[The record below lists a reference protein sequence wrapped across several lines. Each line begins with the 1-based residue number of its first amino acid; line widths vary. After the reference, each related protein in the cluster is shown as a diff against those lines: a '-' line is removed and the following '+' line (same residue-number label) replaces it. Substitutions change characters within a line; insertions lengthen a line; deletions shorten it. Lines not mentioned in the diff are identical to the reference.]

1 MKKLFTKKSNQLTY
15 IFFISKFLFSQEPFL
30 EIKPYQTPN
39 FQQYPISQNLD
50 HHYPSSNITDN
61 IFLRFDGFEFEG
73 DVIYPD
79 CLTGTSC
86 YDGHAG
92 VDFHMPFNTPILAPA
107 NGYVLWASFTDPAD
121 PCPGGIEPNG
131 DQGTIII
138 AHGNGYFSVYLH
150 MSPPL
155 NVSVG
160 DNVITGDTL
169 GFNGNSGCAIDAH
182 LHFEIRK
189 GNWFFDTD
197 EAWAVD
203 PYGWWGNSTDPM
215 ESLRENVSEWLW
227 ISSDLIDDGD
237 NGFQR
242 YQGPEWSYLNFG
254 YDDDSWSAPSVNNND
269 ESRHFSIWVPY
280 LEHAG
285 EYNIEAF
292 IPDGFNATT
301 GAIYEIVIKDSNN
314 INNKSEFIL
323 DQTLN
328 PGTFNS
334 IATLNLPGGSNCSV
348 ILRDRVEDSSE
359 GSNVYFDAIRF
370 SNTETAK
377 VIHDN
382 SHYPIQNHLL
392 VSPAYPNPFNPST
405 SIHYEIK
412 ARQDVVFQVYNSIG
426 NMVSYS
432 SKSNLKAGKHT
443 FIWTAKDLEGN
454 LLPSGLYF
462 IVLNTDKRVNIS
474 KVAFIK

>member
-1 MKKLFTKKSNQLTY
+1 MKKLFSKTSKELTY
-15 IFFISKFLFSQEPFL
+15 IFLISKFLFSQEPFL
-30 EIKPYQTPN
+30 EIKPYEIPN
-39 FQQYPISQNLD
+39 FQQYPVSQNLD
-50 HHYPSSNITDN
+50 HQYPSSNITDN
-61 IFLRFDGFEFEG
+61 VFLRFDGFEFEG

-138 AHGNGYFSVYLH
+138 AHGNDYFSVYLH
-150 MSPPL
+150 MNPPL
-155 NVSVG
+155 SVSVG

-203 PYGWWGNSTDPM
+203 PYGWWGDSTDPI
-215 ESLRENVSEWLW
+215 ESLRENISEWLW

-242 YQGPEWSYLNFG
+242 YQGPEWSYLDFG
-254 YDDDSWSAPSVNNND
+254 FNNDSWSAPSVD
-269 ESRHFSIWVPY
+269 SESRHFSIWVPY

-285 EYNIEAF
+285 EYEIEAF

-301 GAIYEIVIKDSNN
+301 GAIYEVIIKDSNS
-314 INNKSEFIL
+314 INSKAEFIL

-328 PGTFNS
+328 PGAFNS
-334 IATLNLPGGSNCSV
+334 IAILDLPSGSNCSV
-348 ILRDRVEDSSE
+348 ILRDLVEESSN
-359 GSNVYFDAIRF
+359 GTNVYFDAVRF
-370 SNTETAK
+370 SSTETTK
-377 VIHDN
+377 IIKDN
-382 SHYPIQNHLL
+382 SNHLIL
-392 VSPAYPNPFNPST
+392 NDLIVSPAYPNPFNPST
-405 SIHYEIK
+405 SINYEIK
-412 ARQDVVFQVYNSIG
+412 NEKDLLFRVYNSRGSI
-426 NMVSYS
+426 VFSF
-432 SKSNLKAGKHT
+432 LKPGLKVGKHS
-443 FIWTAKDLEGN
+443 FNWTAKDFKGE
-454 LLPSGLYF
+454 LLPSGIYF
-462 IVLNTDKRVNIS
+462 IVLSTNEKINIS
-474 KVAFIK
+474 KVALIK